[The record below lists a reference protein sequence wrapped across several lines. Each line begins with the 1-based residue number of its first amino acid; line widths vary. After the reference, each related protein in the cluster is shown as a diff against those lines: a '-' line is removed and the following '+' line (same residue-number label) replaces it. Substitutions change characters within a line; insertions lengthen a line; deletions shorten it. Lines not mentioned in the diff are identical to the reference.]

1 MSQGTASAAPPP
13 AGALPAPAPKPPGKI
28 KSFFLWIG
36 RIPGRLM
43 RWSVPTK
50 AAWLSAIALVIVVV
64 IAWSAFLADPD
75 SVPWRHSM
83 TPGRILAVVILLIL
97 IPLVV
102 YRGLKLWLEGDTS
115 RFPDL
120 DFAWRAGLTAL
131 ERNGLDITT
140 VPVFLILGT
149 SGERQEQALFDSAGL
164 ALRVRAVPEGPA
176 PLHWYA
182 NPEAIFVCCTE
193 ASWTS
198 SLAAYEATRPLTEM
212 AAILSNLESSAAPQS
227 PPPAAQ
233 PLVYAPS
240 GAMPPAA
247 PMNPPPFALPAAP
260 RPALPAPVPAGGGE
274 ENIRGTIMLGQYA
287 ANLAAQAPQPAVQQ
301 YAPPPQQYAPQQYAP
316 QQFAPQQ
323 GAFAPQRLRPT
334 TRRGSRE
341 R

>member
-1 MSQGTASAAPPP
+1 
-13 AGALPAPAPKPPGKI
+13 
-28 KSFFLWIG
+28 
-36 RIPGRLM
+36 
-43 RWSVPTK
+43 
-50 AAWLSAIALVIVVV
+50 
-64 IAWSAFLADPD
+64 
-75 SVPWRHSM
+75 M
-83 TPGRILAVVILLIL
+83 TPGEFWRVVILLIL

-102 YRGLKLWLEGDTS
+102 YRGLKLWLEGDMS

-131 ERNGLDITT
+131 RAQWAGYHHRARVSDSRHFGRTAGAG
-140 VPVFLILGT
+140 VVRLG
-149 SGERQEQALFDSAGL
+149 GL

-198 SLAAYEATRPLTEM
+198 ALAAYEATRPLTEM
-212 AAILSNLESSAAPQS
+212 AAILSNLESSAAP
-227 PPPAAQ
+227 AVRRA
-233 PLVYAPS
+233 PLVLRHRRD
-240 GAMPPAA
+240 AA
-247 PMNPPPFALPAAP
+247 CGTPTNPPPFALPAPP

-287 ANLAAQAPQPAVQQ
+287 ANLAAQAPQPPCNSTH
-301 YAPPPQQYAPQQYAP
+301 PPPQQYASASNMP
-316 QQFAPQQ
+316 QQFQCAP
-323 GAFAPQRLRPT
+323 ASPRAPT